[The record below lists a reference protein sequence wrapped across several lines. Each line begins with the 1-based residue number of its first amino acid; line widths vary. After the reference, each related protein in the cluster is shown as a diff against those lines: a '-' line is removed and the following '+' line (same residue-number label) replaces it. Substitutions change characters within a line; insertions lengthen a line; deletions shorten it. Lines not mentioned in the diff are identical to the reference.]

1 MRCERTMSARAAGI
15 RWPTTSTAAS
25 ASAAAAAARGEEL
38 EVEER
43 VVLGAKGEPAQ
54 AHSAAG
60 SVLLSSRK

>member
-15 RWPTTSTAAS
+15 RWPTASTAAS

-38 EVEER
+38 ER
-43 VVLGAKGEPAQ
+43 VVLGEKGEPAQ

-60 SVLLSSRK
+60 SVLLSSRR

>member
-1 MRCERTMSARAAGI
+1 MRCERTRSARAAGI
-15 RWPTTSTAAS
+15 RWPTASTAAS

-38 EVEER
+38 GEER
-43 VVLGAKGEPAQ
+43 VVLGEKGEPAQ

>member
-1 MRCERTMSARAAGI
+1 LRCERTMSARAAGI

-25 ASAAAAAARGEEL
+25 ASAAAAAARGEE
-38 EVEER
+38 R
-43 VVLGAKGEPAQ
+43 VVLGEKGEPAQ